1 MGFQQGLSGLNAA
14 SKDLDVIGNNVAN
27 ANTVGFKASTAQFAD
42 VYAASLSGGGSSNI
56 GIGTSVTGVAQ
67 QFSQGNI
74 TVTNNPLDVAI
85 NGNGFFRMSSNGT
98 ITYSRNGQ
106 FSVDAQGF
114 LKSSTGQNVTGYPVN
129 SAGVVVAGNP
139 VNLQVSASDLAPNAT
154 SKATVGVNLDSRTT
168 APTAPFNMADSTTY
182 SGATTTVP
190 VYDSLGNSHTVSL
203 YYVKTA
209 ANSWDVYGANDGTQI
224 GTAPIGH
231 VNFTSSG
238 AIDTATT
245 TMPISL
251 SLPVTSGAGTMN
263 ISMDLTGTTQF
274 GNTFGVNSMTQDGYA
289 AGQLTGYSISPDGTI
304 TGNYSNGQTRAEGQ
318 IAMATFTNPQGL
330 KDLGGNQFAETAGS
344 GPPLV
349 GAPKSGNLGALQ
361 SGAVEE
367 SNTDLTSELVNMI
380 TAQRV
385 YQANAQTIKTEDQIM
400 QTLVNLR

>member
-1 MGFQQGLSGLNAA
+1 MSFQQGLSGLNAA
-14 SKDLDVIGNNVAN
+14 SKNLDVIGNNVAN

-42 VYAASLSGGGSSNI
+42 VYAASLTGGGSSNV

-67 QFSQGNI
+67 QFSQGDL
-74 TVTNNPLDVAI
+74 TVTNSPLDVAI
-85 NGNGFFRMSSNGT
+85 NGAGFFRLSNNGT

-106 FSVDAQGF
+106 FTTDAQGY
-114 LKSSTGQNVTGYPVN
+114 LISSTGQNVTGYPVN
-129 SAGVVVAGNP
+129 AAGVVTAGTP
-139 VNLQVSASDLAPNAT
+139 VNLQVSAADLPPTAT
-154 SKATVGVNLDSRTT
+154 TKTTVGVNLDSRTT

-182 SGATTTVP
+182 SGATTSLP
-190 VYDSLGNSHTVSL
+190 VYDSLGNPHTLSL
-203 YYVKTA
+203 YYVKNA
-209 ANSWDVYGANDGTQI
+209 ANSWDVYGASDGAQI
-224 GTAPIGH
+224 GTAPIGQL
-231 VNFTSSG
+231 NFTSSG

-251 SLPVTSGAGTMN
+251 SLPVTSGATAMN
-263 ISMDLTGTTQF
+263 ISLDLTGTTQF
-274 GNTFGVNSMTQDGYA
+274 GNVFGVNSMTQDGFA

-318 IAMATFTNPQGL
+318 VALANFTNPQGL
-330 KDLGGNQFAETAGS
+330 QNLGGNQFAETSAS

-367 SNTDLTSELVNMI
+367 SNVDLTSELVNMI